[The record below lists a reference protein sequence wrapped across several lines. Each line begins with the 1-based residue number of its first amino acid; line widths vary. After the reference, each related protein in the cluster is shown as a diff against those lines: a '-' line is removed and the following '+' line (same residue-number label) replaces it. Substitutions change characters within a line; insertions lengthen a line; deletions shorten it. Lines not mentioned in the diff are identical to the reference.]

1 LVSTFEHAW
10 YATAHACS
18 HLLLLLRFPH
28 CILSLSLSSLTPFH
42 HKAYERVARGGAI
55 AALSDGV
62 LRVSDSVFSSN
73 RAAVC
78 PPFESG
84 GAGSQ
89 SGGSNSAQPRQQLQ
103 CGSGSGG
110 AIALQR
116 SGAWLDR
123 VVFEN
128 NVAEAGGQGGGSLG
142 GAVSI
147 SSISDSTY
155 HSMALSFLFTTL
167 KGQLCLPHVPISIFL
182 LFFFFLPIRFGAPFL
197 FFSFLTLLFLVLRS
211 PLFPLSSPR

>member
-1 LVSTFEHAW
+1 MA
-10 YATAHACS
+10 
-18 HLLLLLRFPH
+18 
-28 CILSLSLSSLTPFH
+28 
-42 HKAYERVARGGAI
+42 KGGAI

-62 LRVSDSVFSSN
+62 LRIADSVFDSN

-78 PPFESG
+78 PPYDSG
-84 GAGSQ
+84 GAGSR
-89 SGGSNSAQPRQQLQ
+89 SGSSAQPRQQLQ

-142 GAVSI
+142 GAVS
-147 SSISDSTY
+147 Y
-155 HSMALSFLFTTL
+155 QQRLHAPALPFFHSLILCRFILAIFLHHPRFLFL
-167 KGQLCLPHVPISIFL
+167 SC
-182 LFFFFLPIRFGAPFL
+182 
-197 FFSFLTLLFLVLRS
+197 SF
-211 PLFPLSSPR
+211 